1 MPSKAPPSAVSALAL
16 EGVARPAA
24 GAARMV
30 GGTMGEAGSREALSR
45 LTQAM
50 SELRALAAKPLLD
63 RAVAALNA
71 EKHQEGAEWA
81 LKALHKD
88 ETNGFGWYLL
98 AISRE
103 RAGDFGSAITAY
115 ETALRLLPDHAEVAN
130 DLGRLAYRLD
140 MKEHAEKFFRHFLA
154 RFPGHHEGCNNLAC
168 VLRDRL
174 AYDAAIEVLRPAI
187 VANPQAPMLW
197 NTMGTV
203 MAEQGDY
210 RNAEVFFR
218 EAVRLDGN
226 FGKALYNL
234 GNARLSQGDAEE
246 ALTLCEDA
254 LTQVITDDERQMMR
268 LSLST
273 ILIALGRIGEG
284 WDAYES
290 RLDPAH
296 PDVTHFLIDVA
307 PWAPGADLEGK
318 SLLVVGEQGL
328 GDEVLFANLLPD
340 VIEAL
345 GPKGRLTIAV
355 EPRLVPLFQRSFP
368 AAAVGPHATYLKTGH
383 TYRTLPFVEDFK
395 DYGLWAP
402 VGSLLRTFRRS
413 ADAFPDRVGFM
424 VPDPDRV
431 AHWRRELGKAPAGVK
446 VGLLWKSNIQNGARS
461 RFFSPFADWAPVL
474 KARGVTLVNLQYG
487 DCSEEIAQAERDYGV
502 RIWTPP
508 GIDLKQD
515 LDDVAALCAAMDL
528 VVGFSNATLN
538 LAAASGAPT
547 WLVSAPGAWTR
558 LGTDRYPWYP
568 QVRTFTTPSFGNWTP
583 VMETMGEALEA
594 FAAERRPRLKD

>member
-1 MPSKAPPSAVSALAL
+1 MPVKAPPSAASALAL
-16 EGVARPAA
+16 DVAPKRA
-24 GAARMV
+24 GAAPPLIT
-30 GGTMGEAGSREALSR
+30 GLAGQAGSKEALSK
-45 LTQAM
+45 L
-50 SELRALAAKPLLD
+50 ALAMGELKALAVKPLLD
-63 RAVAALNA
+63 RAVQALNA
-71 EKHQEGAEWA
+71 ERHQEGAEWA

-130 DLGRLAYRLD
+130 DLGRLAYRLE
-140 MKEHAEKFFRHFLA
+140 MKDHAEKFFRHFLT

-174 AYDAAIEVLRPAI
+174 AYDEAVEILRPAI
-187 VANPQAPMLW
+187 IANPEVPMLW

-210 RNAEVFFR
+210 VNAEVFFR
-218 EAVRLDGN
+218 EAVRLDEN
-226 FGKALYNL
+226 FAKAIYNL

-246 ALTLCEDA
+246 ALALCERA
-254 LTQVITDDERQMMR
+254 LTQPMGDDERQMMR

-284 WDAYES
+284 WDVYES
-290 RLDPAH
+290 RLHSAH
-296 PDVTHFLIDVA
+296 PDVTHFLIDVE
-307 PWAPGADLEGK
+307 PWTPGASLEGR

-345 GPKGRLTIAV
+345 GPEGRLTIVV

-368 AAAVGPHATYLKTGH
+368 DATVGAHATYLKTGR

-395 DYGLWAP
+395 VYDLWAP
-402 VGSLLRTFRRS
+402 MGSLLREFRRS
-413 ADAFPDRVGFM
+413 PGAFRDRVGFLA
-424 VPDPDRV
+424 PDPERV
-431 AHWRRELGKAPAGVK
+431 THWRRELEKAPAGAK
-446 VGLLWKSNIQNGARS
+446 VGLLWKSNIQNGARA
-461 RFFSPFADWAPVL
+461 RFFSPFTDWAPVL
-474 KARGVTLVNLQYG
+474 KAKGITLVNLQYG
-487 DCSEEIAQAERDYGV
+487 DCSEEIAQAERNHGV

-515 LDDVAALCAAMDL
+515 LDDVAALCCAMDL

-538 LAAASGAPT
+538 LGAACGAPT
-547 WLVSAPGAWTR
+547 WLISMPGAWTR
-558 LGTDRYPWYP
+558 LGTARYPWYP
-568 QVRTFTTPSFGNWTP
+568 QVRTFTTPAFGNWVP
-583 VMETMGEALEA
+583 VMEAVGEAVEA
-594 FAAERRPRLKD
+594 FAAER